1 MGRRIVTSVR
11 EQQIDTTNRV
21 LDAAIDA
28 IDRYGLARFTM
39 EDVGRAARLA
49 RQTVYRYYP
58 SRTTLIEAVI
68 RRQED
73 RLLAGLEAEFAAADT
88 LADAI
93 RNGAQLTV
101 SLLNS
106 NTVLTALLEHE
117 PGDTLPYLT
126 TGAAHTIARTGSAVR
141 RLLEQRTTDRI
152 PRHTVESAADT
163 FVRLI
168 VSYILTPQ
176 DLSDRQI
183 ADRIT
188 AVLVPALS
196 ED

>member
-1 MGRRIVTSVR
+1 MQEAQS
-11 EQQIDTTNRV
+11 DTTNRV
-21 LDAAIDA
+21 LDAAIDV

-39 EDVGRAARLA
+39 EDVGRAAGLA

-93 RNGAQLTV
+93 RGGAQLTV
-101 SLLNS
+101 SLLNA
-106 NTVLTALLEHE
+106 NTVLTSLLERE

-126 TGAAHTIARTGSAVR
+126 TGAARTIDRTGAAVR
-141 RLLEQRTTDRI
+141 TLFERRTSDQI
-152 PRHTVESAADT
+152 PRHTVESAADA

-176 DLSDRQI
+176 DLTDRQI